1 MKNHPGKQPPPS
13 ARDKAAKD
21 PATLGSNPT
30 YSATVGSVT
39 SQPHNC
45 PFCHKQY
52 ATNAKLLQHQRK
64 EHHGDHNYNQK
75 RSQLLA
81 EAVEA
86 GGQILPE
93 AAAAA
98 AASQVVETGGQG
110 SGLLVTVSG
119 EEIGHFIPPQNQP
132 GPSAASIT
140 NQMSSSQP
148 PEWRTSTASNAT
160 SASEQQPSTAS
171 IHAAELIVGDD
182 KAVQQVQ
189 QAPSSLEYRID
200 GEVLQL
206 TRVPQA
212 EAMRLVNSGA
222 TVIHV
227 ADPQQDSNLHSNL
240 FCFHPVSL

>member
-1 MKNHPGKQPPPS
+1 
-13 ARDKAAKD
+13 
-21 PATLGSNPT
+21 
-30 YSATVGSVT
+30 
-39 SQPHNC
+39 
-45 PFCHKQY
+45 
-52 ATNAKLLQHQRK
+52 
-64 EHHGDHNYNQK
+64 
-75 RSQLLA
+75 
-81 EAVEA
+81 
-86 GGQILPE
+86 
-93 AAAAA
+93 
-98 AASQVVETGGQG
+98 
-110 SGLLVTVSG
+110 
-119 EEIGHFIPPQNQP
+119 
-132 GPSAASIT
+132 
-140 NQMSSSQP
+140 MSSSQP

-160 SASEQQPSTAS
+160 SASEQQPSTAAS
-171 IHAAELIVGDD
+171 IHAAELIVGDN